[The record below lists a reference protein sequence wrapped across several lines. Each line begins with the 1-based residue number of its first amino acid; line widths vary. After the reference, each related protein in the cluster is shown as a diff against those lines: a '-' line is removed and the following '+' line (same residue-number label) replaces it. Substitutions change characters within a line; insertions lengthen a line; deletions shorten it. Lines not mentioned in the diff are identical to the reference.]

1 MDFTATTRIKLTGS
15 QSSSVLGNET
25 IVLNYEVGNYY
36 ELNEIGSFIWSLIQ
50 TNGEMT
56 VGDIETKLLD
66 EFDVEQEVCREE
78 LTEFLNHLLNEKLI
92 ETVE

>member
-1 MDFTATTRIKLTGS
+1 MAITTNTRIKLAES

-50 TNGEMT
+50 ANREMV